1 MQHFI
6 SEDDIYK
13 AILKKLVAIKIPQE
27 NKAGREKL
35 YINKKPPALLKN
47 K

>member
-1 MQHFI
+1 MPDFI

-27 NKAGREKL
+27 IKAGRKNL
-35 YINKKPPALLKN
+35 YINK
-47 K
+47 